1 MATKNGARA
10 RYQEIESW
18 LRERVLAGR
27 EGDPLPAEAELA
39 TLFNV
44 SRMTARQA
52 VQNLAAEGL
61 VRRRRGSGTYVA
73 PRPLHRHSG
82 PLMSFTA
89 DMRRRGMAASSKL
102 ISAELRNPT
111 SIESEALRI
120 EQSSHVVSIVRL
132 RLADSSPMAIEYVTL
147 TADCAPVLAADLEQG
162 SLHDALN
169 ALGRQ
174 PTIALTWIS
183 ARAASAVEAK
193 LLELRPRSPLLI
205 ERRIISDQN
214 DRPLEHTET
223 AYLAE
228 RYVIDAV
235 FTLLSPE
242 NSSADTDAPQLDG
255 LRSKESRSNSAS
267 V

>member
-39 TLFNV
+39 TRFNV

-61 VRRRRGSGTYVA
+61 VRRRRGSGTYIA

-89 DMRRRGMAASSKL
+89 DMRRRGMASSSKL

-111 SIESEALRI
+111 AIEAEALRI
-120 EQSSHVVSIVRL
+120 DPNSHVVSIVRL
-132 RLADSSPMAIEYVTL
+132 RLADASPMAIEYVTL

-174 PTIALTWIS
+174 PTIALSWIS
-183 ARAASAVEAK
+183 ARAATAFEAK

-214 DRPLEHTET
+214 DTPLEHTET

-235 FTLLSPE
+235 FTLLPPE
-242 NSSADTDAPQLDG
+242 ESLVDG
-255 LRSKESRSNSAS
+255 ETAELVS
-267 V
+267 VGAKKS